1 MNFDHIIIRYGELS
15 LKGKNRNQFI
25 DRLYTNVRRKLES
38 FDQIK
43 VKRSFDRM
51 YVRLNGEPYQP
62 VIRKLQDVF
71 GIQALSVAVQTESNL
86 EAIQQGAIAA
96 VHEVENVQTFKVS
109 AKRIDKTFPI
119 HSQELNRIV
128 GGYVLENGENIK
140 VDVHNP
146 DVDLRVEVKK
156 EATYISGIEFPG
168 AGGLPVGVGGK
179 VMLMLSGGID
189 SPVAGFLTMKRGAEI
204 EAVHFHSPPY
214 TNERAKQKVTDLCRV
229 LTNFGSRIRLHVVH
243 FTPVQEAINEA
254 IPDNYRMTI
263 MRRMMVRIVEKLAE
277 KNGVLAAATGESLGQ
292 VASQTLESMN
302 TINEVT
308 NLPMLRPVL
317 AMDKTEITAISKRIG
332 TYDISIRPYE
342 DCCTVFV
349 PAAPKTKP
357 TRERAGQ
364 FELNLKVAQLVDEAV
379 EKTEILDFKA
389 TEQVEED
396 FQELF

>member
-1 MNFDHIIIRYGELS
+1 MMFDNIIIRYGELS

-25 DRLYTNVRRKLES
+25 DRLYTNVKRKLEG
-38 FDQIK
+38 FEQIR

-51 YVRLNGEPYQP
+51 YVRLNGQPYQP

-71 GIQALSVAVQTESNL
+71 GIQTLSVAVKTESEL
-86 EAIQQGAIAA
+86 EAIQQGALAA
-96 VHEVENVQTFKVS
+96 LHEVENVETFKVS
-109 AKRIDKTFPI
+109 AKRIDKQFPI
-119 HSQELNRIV
+119 HSQELNRVI
-128 GGYVLENGENIK
+128 GGYVLKNKEDIK
-140 VDVHNP
+140 VDVHRP

-156 EATYISGIEFPG
+156 EATYITGIEFPG

-204 EAVHFHSPPY
+204 EAVHFHSPPF
-214 TNERAKQKVTDLCRV
+214 TSERAKQKVTDICRE
-229 LTNFGSRIRLHVVH
+229 LTNFGGRIRLHVIH

-263 MRRMMVRIVEKLAE
+263 MRRMMLRIVQQLAD
-277 KNGVLAAATGESLGQ
+277 KHGVLAAATGESLGQ

-308 NLPMLRPVL
+308 NLPVLRPVL
-317 AMDKTEITAISKRIG
+317 SMDKTEITAISKRIG

-357 TRERAGQ
+357 NRERAGQ
-364 FELNLKVAQLVDEAV
+364 FELNLKVDQLVKEAV
-379 EKTEILDFKA
+379 ENTEILDFKQS
-389 TEQVEED
+389 EQVEED

>member
-1 MNFDHIIIRYGELS
+1 MKFDHIIIRYGELS

-25 DRLYTNVRRKLES
+25 DRLYTNVRRKLEG

-51 YVRLNGEPYQP
+51 YVRLNGQPYQP

-71 GIQALSVAVQTESNL
+71 GIQALSVALQTDSEL
-86 EAIQQGAIAA
+86 EAIQQGALDA
-96 VHEVENVQTFKVS
+96 VNEVDNAQTFKVS
-109 AKRIDKTFPI
+109 AKRIDKNFSI
-119 HSQELNRIV
+119 HSQELNRVV
-128 GGYVLENGENIK
+128 GGYVLNNKKDIK

-189 SPVAGFLTMKRGAEI
+189 SPVAGFLTMKRGAEV

-214 TNERAKQKVTDLCRV
+214 TSERAKQKVTDICRE

-243 FTPVQEAINEA
+243 FTPVQEAINEV

-263 MRRMMVRIVEKLAE
+263 MRRMMLRIVEKLAE
-277 KNGVLAAATGESLGQ
+277 KQGVLAAATGESLGQ

-308 NLPMLRPVL
+308 NFPVLRPVL

-357 TRERAGQ
+357 NRERARQ
-364 FELNLKVAQLVDEAV
+364 FENNLPMDSLIEQAV
-379 EKTEILDFKA
+379 KDTEILQFNES
-389 TEQVEED
+389 EQIEEE
-396 FQELF
+396 FQGLF

>member
-1 MNFDHIIIRYGELS
+1 MNFDHIILRYGELS

-25 DRLYTNVRRKLES
+25 DRLYTNVKDKLQPFE
-38 FDQIK
+38 K
-43 VKRSFDRM
+43 VKVKKSFDRM
-51 YVRLNGEPYQP
+51 YVHLNGESYQ
-62 VIRKLQDVF
+62 KLIPSLQEVF
-71 GIQALSVAVQTESNL
+71 GIQTISVALATEPTLEEMKKGAL
-86 EAIQQGAIAA
+86 EA
-96 VHEVENVQTFKVS
+96 VFEVGHAKTFKIS
-109 AKRIDKTFPI
+109 AKRIDKKFPI
-119 HSQELNRIV
+119 HSQQLNREL
-128 GGYVLENGENIK
+128 GGYVLKNGEGLK

-156 EATYISGIEFPG
+156 DVTYITGIQFPG

-189 SPVAGFLTMKRGAEI
+189 SPVAAYLTMKRGAEV

-214 TNERAKQKVTDLCRV
+214 TSERALQKVEDLCRC
-229 LTNFGSRIRLHVVH
+229 LTNYDRSIRLHVVH
-243 FTPVQEAINEA
+243 FSNVQEAINQV

-263 MRRMMVRIVEKLAE
+263 MRRMMLRITEQLAD
-277 KNGVLAAATGESLGQ
+277 KGGALAVATGESLGQ

-308 NLPMLRPVL
+308 NIPVLRPVL
-317 AMDKTEITAISKRIG
+317 SMDKTEITSIAKKIN

-349 PAAPKTKP
+349 PAAPITKP
-357 TRERAGQ
+357 NRGRAGG
-364 FELNLKVAQLVDEAV
+364 FEINLNVDELVHQAV
-379 EKTEILDFKA
+379 DGTKT
-389 TEQVEED
+389 VEFQRNEGNKD